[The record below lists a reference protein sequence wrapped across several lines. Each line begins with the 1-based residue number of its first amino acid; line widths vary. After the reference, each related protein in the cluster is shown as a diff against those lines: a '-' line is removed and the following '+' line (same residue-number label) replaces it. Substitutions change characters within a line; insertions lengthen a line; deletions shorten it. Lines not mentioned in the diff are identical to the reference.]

1 MIARR
6 VVMVAATVALVPAL
20 SACGGSSGGSGESV
34 RIDAIF
40 DNASFVGKGQDVRV
54 AGANVGKVSDVTLTR
69 DRRARISMNVDRKF
83 TPFRA
88 NATCTILPQSLIGEK
103 FVECDPG
110 RPDQPQLEKG
120 DQPAPTIPLDNN
132 SSPVDLDLVVAMLGQ
147 PTNVRFQLLTNEFGA
162 GLAARGPD
170 LSAAIRRANPTLK
183 YARQTLDV
191 LGADKAA
198 LGRVIEATDEIL
210 GELDRRKD
218 DLAGTFEASAQ
229 VLKVSSDYREAL
241 DRALRELPPTLRDLR
256 PALQSLRDLTRD
268 ATPTLAS
275 LRRASPSLR
284 QLAGDLKPL
293 SDAARPALRSLAR
306 AARVGVPVLRRATPQ
321 LERLRAAVASLAPIT
336 PLAADLNR
344 SLSDNGV
351 PELLVQF
358 VFNTAMATARFDNVS
373 HILPAHVNLGGTCL
387 TISSTPAADC
397 SAKFS
402 DEGKTPAATS
412 HATNRL
418 SSTPPS
424 ASARTAQR
432 PAAANRARGTTTDRA
447 RTRDARPPAGRATG
461 GRDTSA
467 AEQAA
472 AAAGAG
478 R

>member
-1 MIARR
+1 MIGRR
-6 VVMVAATVALVPAL
+6 QLLTVAAVAALAPVL
-20 SACGGSSGGSGESV
+20 SACGGSGGSDGTV

-40 DNASFVGKGQDVRV
+40 DNASFVGTGQDVRV
-54 AGANVGKVSDVTLTR
+54 AGANVGKVSDVTLTG
-69 DRRARISMNVDRKF
+69 DRRARISMNIDKKF

-88 NATCTILPQSLIGEK
+88 NADCTILPQSLIGEK

-110 RPDQPQLEKG
+110 RPDQPELVKG
-120 DQPAPTIPLDNN
+120 SDPAPTVPLDNN

-162 GLAARGPD
+162 GLAGRGED

-218 DLAGTFEASAQ
+218 DLAGTFEASSK
-229 VLKVSSDYREAL
+229 VLKVSSDYRAAL
-241 DRALRELPPTLRDLR
+241 DRALKELPPTLRDLR

-284 QLAGDLKPL
+284 QLAGDLEPL
-293 SDAARPALRSLAR
+293 SDAARPALRSLAK
-306 AARVGVPVLRRATPQ
+306 AARVGVPVLQRAAPQ
-321 LERLRAAVASLAPIT
+321 LERLRQVVASLAPIA
-336 PLAADLNR
+336 PLAGDLNR

-351 PELLVQF
+351 PELLSLF
-358 VFNTAMATARFDNVS
+358 VFNVSMATARFDSVS
-373 HILPAHVNLGGTCL
+373 HILPAHVNLGGTC
-387 TISSTPAADC
+387 IAVSSQPQAGC
-397 SAKFS
+397 SAKFA
-402 DEGKTPAATS
+402 DEGTPAATG
-412 HATNRL
+412 HAVRQL
-418 SSTPPS
+418 SSTPPGATGRAATRRAPSGS
-424 ASARTAQR
+424 ASTAGSTTRSAGSTAGRTAPQG
-432 PAAANRARGTTTDRA
+432 A
-447 RTRDARPPAGRATG
+447 
-461 GRDTSA
+461 RDTNA
-467 AEQAA
+467 AQRAA